1 MGAVSVTAYVYILA
15 SKPYS
20 TLYIGVT
27 SDLVRRVYQHRIGEK
42 GGFSKRYKTYLLVHF
57 EVFDDIQN
65 AIAREKAMK
74 KWRRDWKI
82 ELIEQANPDWRDRYD
97 EII

>member
-1 MGAVSVTAYVYILA
+1 MVIEFIDQTAEPA
-15 SKPYS
+15 
-20 TLYIGVT
+20 G
-27 SDLVRRVYQHRIGEK
+27 RFRQHRIGEK